1 MTRTNKTRR
10 NPPGSLPDDAAT
22 GPGVKDDGSGE
33 DSEVEATQVSVEAKT
48 SDHAS
53 GHFKHLEQDLRH
65 LGLYFFFF
73 QFWDTYERE
82 NLVVYRTCDYQTTEL
97 YTSRRT
103 KIQIV
108 KFPILSAMRFESLFA
123 R

>member
-48 SDHAS
+48 SGTLWRIIFLD
-53 GHFKHLEQDLRH
+53 
-65 LGLYFFFF
+65 
-73 QFWDTYERE
+73 
-82 NLVVYRTCDYQTTEL
+82 V
-97 YTSRRT
+97 RR
-103 KIQIV
+103 
-108 KFPILSAMRFESLFA
+108 AC
-123 R
+123 